1 MGAVRNFSTTEETGW
16 TPALIRL
23 LRGKRS
29 QAAFGGLLGVPKNTI
44 WRWEAGSVRPDPVN
58 ANKLSRLA
66 RREGFLK
73 DWQLAGSMVLIGDL
87 ESASNRIGEAL
98 KKSLARTAKQL
109 KGDLPRPEE

>member
-1 MGAVRNFSTTEETGW
+1 MGAVKHISTSEETGW

-29 QAAFGGLLGVPKNTI
+29 QAAFGGLIGVPKNTV
-44 WRWEAGSVRPDPVN
+44 WRWETGSVRPDPAN
-58 ANKLSRLA
+58 ANKLSALA

-73 DWQLAGSMVLIGDL
+73 NWQLAGSMVLTGDL
-87 ESASNRIGEAL
+87 EAASNQIGEAF

-109 KGDLPRPEE
+109 KD

>member
-1 MGAVRNFSTTEETGW
+1 MGTVKISATTEEINW
-16 TPALIRL
+16 TPSLIRM

-29 QAAFGGLLGVPKNTI
+29 QAAFGGLIGVPKNTV
-44 WRWEAGSVRPDPVN
+44 WRWETGSVRPDPAN
-58 ANKLSRLA
+58 ANKIAALA

-87 ESASNRIGEAL
+87 ESASNQIGEAF

-109 KGDLPRPEE
+109 KG

>member
-1 MGAVRNFSTTEETGW
+1 MGAVKHISTSEETGW

-29 QAAFGGLLGVPKNTI
+29 QAAFGSLIGVPKNTV
-44 WRWEAGSVRPDPVN
+44 WRWETGSVKPDPAN
-58 ANKLSRLA
+58 ANKLSALA
-66 RREGFLK
+66 HHEGFLQ

-87 ESASNRIGEAL
+87 EAASNQIGEAF

-109 KGDLPRPEE
+109 KD